1 MSFFVSAPVQISV
14 KGWALYD
21 ARATNAGRTGIFNI
35 ASVVNRFHAR
45 YKFARSFKGIQL
57 EGYSV
62 STVNGYSALMRASL
76 HWTAFELFKQ
86 AIHIKDTR
94 DLIALYPF
102 DSHLTAIRGCVSNK
116 SFFNVIRGNLK
127 DAKQRAQ
134 IEAFSKG
141 EDISPLVLGKALRH
155 IFLHGSLTPNAAGAA
170 PNEVEIICEELCRYM
185 VEVMDGEFEKKANKL
200 VVAIG

>member
-1 MSFFVSAPVQISV
+1 MSFFVSAPAQISV

-57 EGYSV
+57 EGYSA

-94 DLIALYPF
+94 DLIVLYPF
-102 DSHLTAIRGCVSNK
+102 DSHLTAIRSCVSNK
-116 SFFNVIRGNLK
+116 PFFNVIRGHLK
-127 DAKQRAQ
+127 DTKQRAQ

-141 EDISPLVLGKALRH
+141 ENISPLVLGKALRH

-170 PNEVEIICEELCRYM
+170 PSEVEIICEELCKYM
-185 VEVMDGEFEKKANKL
+185 VEVMDGEFEKKANQL
-200 VVAIG
+200 VEAIG